1 MLQLCRPRRPRRLGE
16 WTGDKAVTFIVTLAV
31 SQSVTLAARSAGMS
45 RKSAYALKARDPA
58 FAGAWNSAIK
68 ARSARRQGNKTE
80 EVREPPVSRGQG
92 DKRTRVRR
100 SIWSTPRRDNA
111 HDLDSFRRDSFFD
124 RLAERIGESANL
136 AHRSS
141 AQ

>member
-1 MLQLCRPRRPRRLGE
+1 MLQLSRPRRPHRLGE
-16 WTGDKAVTFIVTLAV
+16 WTSDKVVTFIVTLAV
-31 SQSVTLAARSAGMS
+31 SQSVTLAARSAGLS
-45 RKSAYALKARDPA
+45 RKSAYALRARDPA
-58 FAGAWNSAIK
+58 FAGAWNAAVK

-80 EVREPPVSRGQG
+80 EVREPPVSRGQR

-100 SIWSTPRRDNA
+100 SISSTA
-111 HDLDSFRRDSFFD
+111 HPDARGLDSIWRDRFFT

>member
-1 MLQLCRPRRPRRLGE
+1 MLQLSRPRRPHRLGE
-16 WTGDKAVTFIVTLAV
+16 WTSDKVVTFIVTLAV
-31 SQSVTLAARSAGMS
+31 SQSVTLAARSAGLS

-58 FAGAWNSAIK
+58 FAGAWNAAVK

-80 EVREPPVSRGQG
+80 EVRDPPVSLGQG
-92 DKRTRVRR
+92 NKRTHVRPDDAR
-100 SIWSTPRRDNA
+100 GLDSIWRD
-111 HDLDSFRRDSFFD
+111 RFFA